1 MGGRAMLSLGT
12 QVPEDHVGTQPAEA
26 RPDQPHC
33 LVGPRAQGGR
43 EPQVPRSAQTRLG
56 VAQDLQCHLTGNRHT
71 YQRTYKIFKFT
82 KALTG
87 P

>member
-1 MGGRAMLSLGT
+1 M
-12 QVPEDHVGTQPAEA
+12 GTQPGEA

-43 EPQVPRSAQTRLG
+43 EPQVPRSAQTKLG
-56 VAQDLQCHLTGNRHT
+56 VAQDLRCHLTSNTHT
-71 YQRTYKIFKFT
+71 YQGTYKIFKFT